1 MFDGVFPDYE
11 RVIPQNNTR
20 VLKVE
25 RKAFSEAVARV
36 AAISRERSRP
46 VKMSLK
52 TGSLVLS
59 ANSPER
65 GTAKE
70 ELDDNVVFYTSEE
83 LEIGFQ
89 ARYLVDIM
97 EQIENEAEFVFAD
110 SVAPVI
116 VRSAGTSS
124 VLYVIMPMR
133 V

>member
-1 MFDGVFPDYE
+1 M
-11 RVIPQNNTR
+11 
-20 VLKVE
+20 
-25 RKAFSEAVARV
+25 
-36 AAISRERSRP
+36 
-46 VKMSLK
+46 VKI
-52 TGSLVLS
+52 
-59 ANSPER
+59 
-65 GTAKE
+65 
-70 ELDDNVVFYTSEE
+70 LDSEE

-97 EQIENEAEFVFAD
+97 DQIENEAEFVFAD